1 MKFVPMEIV
10 FQFGSAV
17 YKPHGTPKAKL
28 EALKIKEE
36 LENLRNFILAGPYG
50 KILDCYLSKEFKDHS
65 TEEELVKKDAFI
77 ALMKSISG
85 KNLIKN
91 NFQNSNNKF
100 EFFFLKNILE
110 N

>member
-1 MKFVPMEIV
+1 MEIV

-17 YKPHGTPKAKL
+17 YKPGGTSKAKI

-36 LENLRNFILAGPYG
+36 LEQLKNFILSGPYG

-85 KNLIKN
+85 KISTKN
-91 NFQNSNNKF
+91 NYINYSK
-100 EFFFLKNILE
+100 
-110 N
+110 